1 MTQGMAAGGRDGRRM
16 DTFDHEIGGMG
27 RREPI
32 GTAVAVRRP
41 RRLSQVLRELGMAA
55 EGPITVTRIRD
66 AIGDRGFAALLI
78 LFAAMNLLPLPPGST
93 LIFGIPLM
101 LVSGQMVLGH
111 ATPWLPRRVLQRPI
125 DPARFRDGCAKLL
138 PRLEWL
144 ERLVHP
150 RHWPFA
156 AGGRAERLIG
166 LAAFILSVAVFLPIP
181 LGNWLPACSIALIG
195 LALSE
200 RDGLFLAAGL
210 LLAVLS
216 LIVIAFVVGTA
227 GYVAGNVLGMH
238 L

>member
-1 MTQGMAAGGRDGRRM
+1 MQ
-16 DTFDHEIGGMG
+16 TFDHEVDGIG
-27 RREPI
+27 RREPL
-32 GTAVAVRRP
+32 GTALAVRRP
-41 RRLSQVLRELGMAA
+41 RRLSQVLRELGMDTD
-55 EGPITVTRIRD
+55 GPITVARIRD

-125 DPARFRDGCAKLL
+125 DPARFRDGCARLL

-150 RHWPFA
+150 RYWPFT
-156 AGGRAERLIG
+156 GSRADRIIG
-166 LAAFILSVAVFLPIP
+166 VVAFILSVAVFLPIP

-210 LLAVLS
+210 VLAVVS
-216 LIVIAFVVGTA
+216 LVVIAFVVGTA

-238 L
+238 F